1 MKLTTIAKGLSK
13 FVLRNS
19 LRTTVALPLVLAPA
33 VSVTVLEAVG
43 ISASFAKAEAQEQKP
58 SQQKTRKVPA
68 MRENVFKKLGKVQEA
83 ADAQNWPAAL
93 AALREMEAGKS
104 GYNGYE
110 IAQMYYFYGFVY
122 YSMERYK
129 EAIAAY
135 KRVLDQ
141 GAENLPEALEV
152 GTLLTIA
159 QLYFVTENYDQAINY
174 LNKWF
179 AVAPN
184 INADSYALRA
194 QAYYQKGDEAK
205 ALSDINTAVSMYEK
219 EGKVPKENWF
229 GLQRFLYFE
238 KNDYKK
244 VTDILEKLVKHY
256 PKGEYYKQLAGMYG
270 ELKREQDQLHMME
283 SAYLAGALE
292 KEKELLNMAYL
303 FMGNEMPYKGAK
315 VIDKGIKEKKI
326 KRTSKNLETLAQ
338 AYQMAQELQ
347 KSIPELEA
355 AAQLSDKGDIYSRL
369 ASIYLDLDQNEKA
382 IDMGNRALKKGGLKR
397 PDQLYIVLGMANANL
412 KKYDEAL
419 TTLKKALKDERSK
432 KFAQQWIAF
441 VESEKKREE
450 QLAI

>member
-1 MKLTTIAKGLSK
+1 MKLTTMTKGLSK
-13 FVLRNS
+13 FVLRTS
-19 LRTTVALPLVLAPA
+19 VALPLVLAPA
-33 VSVTVLEAVG
+33 VSVTVLEAAG
-43 ISASFAKAEAQEQKP
+43 ISASFGKAEAQEQTP
-58 SQQKTRKVPA
+58 SKQQTRKVPA

-83 ADAQNWPAAL
+83 ADASNWPAAL

-104 GYNGYE
+104 KYNGYE
-110 IAQMYYFYGFVY
+110 VAQMYYFYGFVY

-129 EAIAAY
+129 EAITAY
-135 KRVLDQ
+135 KKVLAQ
-141 GAENLPEALEV
+141 GAENLPVALEV
-152 GTLLTIA
+152 GTLLTVA
-159 QLYFVTENYDQAINY
+159 QLYFVTENYDQALNY

-179 AVAPN
+179 AVSDRVT
-184 INADSYALRA
+184 ADSYALRA

-205 ALSDINTAVSMYEK
+205 ALSDVNTAVSMYEK

-270 ELKREQDQLHMME
+270 ERKREKDQLHMME
-283 SAYLAGALE
+283 AAYIAGALQ

-369 ASIYLDLDQNEKA
+369 SSIYLDLDKNEKA
-382 IDMGNRALKKGGLKR
+382 IEMGNKALKKGGVKR
-397 PDQLYIVLGMANANL
+397 PDQLYIVMGMANANL
-412 KKYDEAL
+412 KKYDDAL
-419 TTLKKALKDERSK
+419 ASLKKALKDERSK
-432 KFAQQWIAF
+432 KFAEQWITF